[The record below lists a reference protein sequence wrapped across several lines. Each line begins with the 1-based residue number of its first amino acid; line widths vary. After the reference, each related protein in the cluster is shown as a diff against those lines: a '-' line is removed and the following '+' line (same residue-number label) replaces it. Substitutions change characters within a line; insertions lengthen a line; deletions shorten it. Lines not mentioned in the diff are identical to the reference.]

1 MCGDLSSRH
10 MHDGVHIVPHNDG
23 CTANAIPSVEPLAV
37 PEPTTWGESGGADA
51 VCLRVYFDDA
61 VYIRDDVFAWVD
73 SMGWRVSDGDVW
85 RCVVDWS
92 HRLDDI
98 VTAINYVAGVTR

>member
-1 MCGDLSSRH
+1 MCGDLTST
-10 MHDGVHIVPHNDG
+10 DFAGIADLVPHREH
-23 CTANAIPSVEPLAV
+23 CQTLTEIPSVEPLAV

-61 VYIRDDVFAWVD
+61 VFIRDDVFAWVD

-85 RCVVDWS
+85 RCV
-92 HRLDDI
+92 DDI
-98 VTAINYVAGVTR
+98 VDGINYVAGVKT